1 MSSPN
6 RNYFLDLIRQNIEKS
21 GLHLYSV
28 AGGESPRYLYTI
40 GLFEKLKFELI
51 LPGLATVPVRACA
64 HILNTMEEELT
75 GGVSPQ
81 ELSLELPPFG
91 TFSLGPVHH
100 SWSKPLMLG
109 ALDYY
114 NLKEVKAWQVVPDKE
129 HGTIDVPSMAFP
141 FNKDTNPVWQWMD
154 GGWPYSVPS
163 DTHVVADLDMMKG
176 FGASEVMRWEEDEWQ
191 MFSRSQ
197 QDIPKEEM
205 FPLPLATLIAF
216 DPSLEAILDIEV
228 GTGLYREYEV
238 DRIGPW
244 KKWVVETDDQEPS

>member
-114 NLKEVKAWQVVPDKE
+114 NLKEVKGLKKKE
-129 HGTIDVPSMAFP
+129 KF
-141 FNKDTNPVWQWMD
+141 
-154 GGWPYSVPS
+154 
-163 DTHVVADLDMMKG
+163 
-176 FGASEVMRWEEDEWQ
+176 
-191 MFSRSQ
+191 
-197 QDIPKEEM
+197 
-205 FPLPLATLIAF
+205 
-216 DPSLEAILDIEV
+216 
-228 GTGLYREYEV
+228 
-238 DRIGPW
+238 
-244 KKWVVETDDQEPS
+244 